1 MSSHENS
8 HKNIINDS
16 EVSENQNQEI
26 PKNNQEQRSI
36 VEPSTEFGSK
46 KLFIIWIYIAGINEL
61 NSRNNSTSVLNIP
74 NIINNN
80 IDNNT
85 LLDEEEEDED

>member
-46 KLFIIWIYIAGINEL
+46 KLFII
-61 NSRNNSTSVLNIP
+61 
-74 NIINNN
+74 
-80 IDNNT
+80 
-85 LLDEEEEDED
+85 